1 MHHNTLIKAAK
12 EFSDVILKIDEHN
25 HQAFDDAIELILN
38 TKGHLIVCGVGKSG
52 LIGQKISASLSST
65 GTPSFFM
72 HPVEALHGDLGMVTK
87 DDLLLLISNS
97 GASSEILALLPA
109 IKGQNNKIISM
120 VSNIDSKLAKASD
133 VVLYLKY
140 EMEFCPNNLAPTTS
154 TLLTLAMGDALTV
167 ALIEARGFQA
177 DDFAKFHPGGHLGR
191 KLLTRVKDVMHT
203 DQLPF
208 ADLEMNL
215 HEVLLIMTQGRM
227 GLCMVLKDQKLA
239 GILTDG
245 DVRRALLKQPDA
257 LNQPVRNFMSKDPV
271 TIALNALL
279 SEAETVMR
287 QHKVKQLVAIDEGGE
302 IQGLLEIFD

>member
-1 MHHNTLIKAAK
+1 MHHKTLIKAAK

-287 QHKVKQLVAIDEGGE
+287 QHKVKQLVAIDESGE

>member
-1 MHHNTLIKAAK
+1 MHHKTLIKAAK

-25 HQAFDDAIELILN
+25 HQTFDDAIELILN

-97 GASSEILALLPA
+97 GATSEILALLPA

-227 GLCMVLKDQKLA
+227 GLCLVLKDQKLA

-271 TIALNALL
+271 TITLNALL